1 MPARLLICYAEQ
13 FPGDKCQATHSK
25 WRSIATVKS
34 ADVHQLPRLL
44 ALLDVSF
51 VDRNGGNQ
59 VGSVL
64 QSHSLGLVMH
74 DEGSCPGGHHP
85 DQHMAVLRKQHPDD
99 GGEGLQ
105 EGIGVIEYPLL
116 SPRQGGRAATDG

>member
-74 DEGSCPGGHHP
+74 DEGSCLAAITLTSIWQSSASSILMMVGRGCRN
-85 DQHMAVLRKQHPDD
+85 ALR
-99 GGEGLQ
+99 
-105 EGIGVIEYPLL
+105 
-116 SPRQGGRAATDG
+116 